1 MDLDL
6 AARQA
11 TRRAEHSHVVT
22 NLGQQRGRGQWGV
35 KSVTVTERRPRA
47 GHAKATPTDDVIRGP
62 CEDRNHPVILVLTAR
77 RGSESP
83 TPTCTIGGRITAM
96 INSTGS
102 TAAINGTVV
111 TGVALLAV
119 FIGFLYTSLGD
130 RITNIENEIDATRTE
145 LRDEIAARVPVSPT
159 RLYPATL
166 TLDAF
171 CGDGAACNWMA
182 MGNAALAQHRHE
194 GGPAGDDLGWHHP
207 LPVGEDRL
215 RSRSLQRRVRI
226 VVADGDERIEA
237 VAHRRRQ
244 TFGHALR
251 QQGAGLLSGT
261 SHRAAQGRVGRREN
275 VFVAKPAPRP
285 RQQRARAIEP

>member
-1 MDLDL
+1 VSKIDSAPLNARPRKVEVGPDKRRATQRRENSAWPGR
-6 AARQA
+6 AAHDQFPDRSSRPLRFRPAFRQA

-111 TGVALLAV
+111 RIGAKIILL
-119 FIGFLYTSLGD
+119 SLGFSD
-130 RITNIENEIDATRTE
+130 I
-145 LRDEIAARVPVSPT
+145 LAA
-159 RLYPATL
+159 
-166 TLDAF
+166 
-171 CGDGAACNWMA
+171 
-182 MGNAALAQHRHE
+182 
-194 GGPAGDDLGWHHP
+194 
-207 LPVGEDRL
+207 
-215 RSRSLQRRVRI
+215 
-226 VVADGDERIEA
+226 
-237 VAHRRRQ
+237 
-244 TFGHALR
+244 
-251 QQGAGLLSGT
+251 
-261 SHRAAQGRVGRREN
+261 
-275 VFVAKPAPRP
+275 
-285 RQQRARAIEP
+285 